1 MSTPPQH
8 LSGRTLFPGAFL
20 AVFVTVGA
28 LVALAVVIA
37 VGPDGPARLWL
48 DGGGDSVSLNPREA
62 TMGGATLPGGPVA
75 LLAGASTGGLIG
87 GVSLASP
94 VTAAERPGAVRLRAN
109 TRVQR
114 RSAART
120 PSAGRPRTPTPAS
133 TPSPIRPVSQSPA
146 TAPAASATPAPAGG
160 VEKTRGRGTP
170 AAEDEVAKQRVPSS
184 TAAAPA
190 PTAAPPPSST
200 PTATAPE
207 LRPVATSEPTPDATD
222 GGLHRVPSP

>member
-28 LVALAVVIA
+28 LFALAVVIA

-48 DGGGDSVSLNPREA
+48 DGGGDTVSLNPREA
-62 TMGGATLPGGPVA
+62 TTGGATLPGGPVA

-120 PSAGRPRTPTPAS
+120 PRRPRTPTPAS
-133 TPSPIRPVSQSPA
+133 TPSPIRPLSQSPA
-146 TAPAASATPAPAGG
+146 TGTAPAASATPAPVQA

-170 AAEDEVAKQRVPSS
+170 AAEDEVARQRVPSS

-190 PTAAPPPSST
+190 PTAAPT
-200 PTATAPE
+200 PTATAPPPE

>member
-8 LSGRTLFPGAFL
+8 LSGRTLLPGAFL
-20 AVFVTVGA
+20 AVLVTVGA
-28 LVALAVVIA
+28 LFALAVVIV
-37 VGPDGPARLWL
+37 VGRDGPARLWL
-48 DGGGDSVSLNPREA
+48 DGSGDSVSLNPREA
-62 TMGGATLPGGPVA
+62 TTDDATFPGGPVA

-94 VTAAERPGAVRLRAN
+94 VTAVERPGAVRLRAN
-109 TRVQR
+109 TRVRR

-120 PSAGRPRTPTPAS
+120 PAADRPRTPTPAS
-133 TPSPIRPVSQSPA
+133 TPSPIRLVSRSPA
-146 TAPAASATPAPAGG
+146 TGTAPAASATPAP

-200 PTATAPE
+200 PTATEPE